1 MVPTPVYAPR
11 RGREGV
17 CDRTLRGIALGWRHD
32 LDRFG
37 HLRLTEMSEP
47 VEIAAPAQRIP
58 IGNAIADKAASV
70 SILYVYRHAS
80 SLICDRISSGAALGC
95 SQDLGRFGHL
105 CFQEMS
111 ELAKILTPA

>member
-80 SLICDRISSGAALGC
+80 SLVCDRISSGAALGC

-111 ELAKILTPA
+111 DPAKILAPA